1 VSFAYQLTEMCVLM
15 YIHAYIQRPAVF
27 KSFLMPR
34 LSLQLSLRL
43 SLKAGARPQAW
54 AQSGMIRFTQLTRSL
69 ISRGW
74 TAQLHCAVIR
84 LLESLPPSPVPRS
97 VADWEAA
104 VA

>member
-1 VSFAYQLTEMCVLM
+1 MSFAYQLTEMCVLM

-43 SLKAGARPQAW
+43 SLKAGARP
-54 AQSGMIRFTQLTRSL
+54 QSGMIRFTQLTRSL